1 MTSQTSI
8 VVPLDSNSGSNWN
21 GRKHG
26 ASPGALLEHSAVR
39 GCNHMRALYE
49 SSSAESQLRSP
60 EAYPRVPSR
69 LPECDATYSTELQTT
84 EDVLYC
90 ESIYRETYI

>member
-1 MTSQTSI
+1 
-8 VVPLDSNSGSNWN
+8 
-21 GRKHG
+21 
-26 ASPGALLEHSAVR
+26 
-39 GCNHMRALYE
+39 MRALYE